1 MGSFGLSNSTFGD
14 ADFCWYGTVVGRI
27 ANLGPGIGA
36 VGLIVLV
43 AVLFAAAWIWQ
54 VKVVDKGWLPAKE
67 HVAFID
73 HVKEEEKAAKKAARM
88 AAKAEEAKTAK

>member
-1 MGSFGLSNSTFGD
+1 M
-14 ADFCWYGTVVGRI
+14 
-27 ANLGPGIGA
+27 
-36 VGLIVLV
+36 

-54 VKVVDKGWLPAKE
+54 VKVVDKGWLPSKE